1 MSDLR
6 KISLEEFM
14 DNSLNE
20 EKLDKTY
27 TQEYLDLKYKKYKK
41 ELDLGKIKLQI
52 YTDKHAEERFRERFV
67 TGEKEINHKKY
78 GVKKFKD
85 LPNWKPLEWKDY
97 DKVLLDG
104 LNKIIT
110 DHQLA
115 YGGYFIISES
125 TRLVIPAII
134 GRYEGDINK
143 RVFVINSTLHT
154 GMSNIDTFHLGNQ
167 VYDHDDIKVEEFFAY
182 LRDYYKGSYGIL
194 EEENLLDS
202 ELGIQLE
209 YTIEGEYNVETN
221 YPIIVVE

>member
-1 MSDLR
+1 MSELR

-27 TQEYLDLKYKKYKK
+27 SQEYLDLKYKKYKK
-41 ELDLGKIKLQI
+41 EFNLGKIKLQI
-52 YTDKHAEERFRERFV
+52 YIDKHAENRFHERFV
-67 TGEKEINHKKY
+67 TGVKEINKKKY
-78 GVKKFKD
+78 GYKKFKD
-85 LPNWKPLEWKDY
+85 LPNWKPLKLKDY

-110 DHQLA
+110 NHQLA

-125 TRLVIPAII
+125 TRLVIPAIV
-134 GRYEGDINK
+134 GRYENDLNK

-154 GMSNIDTFHLGNQ
+154 GMSNIDTFHLGYKK
-167 VYDHDDIKVEEFFAY
+167 YDHDNIKVEEFFTY
-182 LRDYYKGSYGIL
+182 LRDYYKGSFGIL
-194 EEENLLDS
+194 EEENLIDS

-221 YPIIVVE
+221 YPVIVVE